1 MSLATAMGRWFQI
14 APNKLKD
21 LTTSELRCDK
31 HGCLLASTVGFDWQG
46 RTHRVV
52 IVHAHTTNKLLKH
65 GQPEGV
71 NATARRER
79 YPGLTAEVLQDME
92 PKEVLDLL
100 YGGQLTEANLEAAYR
115 ESGGHLGRISYMAT
129 VEDFKAKHSPNL
141 LAVCNHGSIV
151 LNMEDFNR
159 TKKVTRIS
167 LPKRD
172 SSR

>member
-21 LTTSELRCDK
+21 LTTSELRCGK

-79 YPGLTAEVLQDME
+79 YPEIGRASCRERVEREVVD
-92 PKEVLDLL
+92 V
-100 YGGQLTEANLEAAYR
+100 
-115 ESGGHLGRISYMAT
+115 
-129 VEDFKAKHSPNL
+129 
-141 LAVCNHGSIV
+141 
-151 LNMEDFNR
+151 
-159 TKKVTRIS
+159 
-167 LPKRD
+167 
-172 SSR
+172 